1 LASFVPVNAGVGFGD
16 VPAGRFYTNAVHW
29 MIEEEIT
36 FGTAPG
42 CFQPSAP
49 ATRGQVATFI
59 YRFKDKPNGATEP
72 FSDVE
77 PGDFFADAVAWM
89 FSEGITFGV
98 TPTSFA
104 PHRPV
109 TRGEFAT
116 LLHRT
121 EDPPPAGAEPFDDV
135 DSDDFFAEAVAWMVE
150 EGITTGVTP
159 TSFAPDRPVTRAEIA
174 TFLYRLAGEPPVNV
188 GADAPPASDN
198 SHLVAAEALSF
209 QLLNET
215 RASLGLDPLIRD
227 ETMDAFA
234 RAWSGTMD
242 SLGNLGHSD
251 GPYRENFAWVSSG
264 SISAEAA
271 ALRMHELWS
280 SSGTHYETMTQSSFG
295 EVGIGFWQSD
305 DGWHATHVFR

>member
-1 LASFVPVNAGVGFGD
+1 MPVNAGVGFGD

-89 FSEGITFGV
+89 FSEGIT
-98 TPTSFA
+98 
-104 PHRPV
+104 
-109 TRGEFAT
+109 
-116 LLHRT
+116 
-121 EDPPPAGAEPFDDV
+121 
-135 DSDDFFAEAVAWMVE
+135 
-150 EGITTGVTP
+150 TGVTP

-188 GADAPPASDN
+188 GADGPPASDN

-242 SLGNLGHSD
+242 SLGNLRHSD
-251 GPYRENFAWVSSG
+251 GPYSENLAWVSSG

-271 ALRMHELWS
+271 ALRMHDLWS
-280 SSGTHYETMTQSSFG
+280 SSGPHYETMTQSSFG